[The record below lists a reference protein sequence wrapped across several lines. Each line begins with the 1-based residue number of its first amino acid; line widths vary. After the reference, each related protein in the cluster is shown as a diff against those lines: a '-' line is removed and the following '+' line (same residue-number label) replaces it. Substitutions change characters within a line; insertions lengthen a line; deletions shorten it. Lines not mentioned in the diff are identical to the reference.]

1 MNIKLKIGKRIKE
14 LRKKKNLSQEK
25 LSELVNIAQNTLSG
39 IENGDNFFTA
49 ETLEKIIKS
58 LDIEPEELFSFNH
71 QKSQQELIYEINK
84 MLKENP
90 DKISDV
96 YKIIRSLVR

>member
-1 MNIKLKIGKRIKE
+1 M
-14 LRKKKNLSQEK
+14 
-25 LSELVNIAQNTLSG
+25 VDIAQNTLSG

-71 QKSQQELIYEINK
+71 QKSQKELIIEINE

-90 DKISDV
+90 DKIIEI
-96 YKIIRSLVR
+96 YKILRALIK